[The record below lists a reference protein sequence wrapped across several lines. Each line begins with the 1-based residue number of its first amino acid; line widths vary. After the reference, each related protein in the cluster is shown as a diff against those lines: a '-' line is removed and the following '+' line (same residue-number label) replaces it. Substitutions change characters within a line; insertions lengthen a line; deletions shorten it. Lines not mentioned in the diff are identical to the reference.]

1 MPALM
6 PLPSEKP
13 REWYADVP
21 RSTRLPT
28 LFGIAIL
35 VFTVMGFGVWGSVA
49 PIAGAVI
56 TPGAFVATG
65 QNKIIQHLEG
75 GVIQEILV
83 REGDVVE
90 PGQTLLLL
98 DETTPRAELRRL
110 ALRQAHLL
118 AIEARLRAE
127 MAGATDITFPRE
139 LLQKQESDPEIATI
153 IKAQRATLEAKS
165 RSLQS
170 EVVSIKAG
178 IDALQERIKGS
189 TTQLASVKQ
198 QIEYFEEELEVKQ
211 QLLKRGLIRK
221 SEVLALQRARANL
234 HGESGR
240 LAGDIGDAKE
250 RIARS
255 EEQIA
260 GVSNTAIKASV
271 EQLHETLA
279 ELADVGERMLASQR
293 VLQRI
298 KLTSPVKGVVVKL
311 RYHTPGG
318 VVEPGKTVL
327 EIVPLQA
334 NLLIEVRVRPQ
345 DIENVKV
352 GQEAIIRLTALK
364 QRTTPM
370 IAGEVMY
377 VSADTLPDEKSS
389 QMGRSDVYIARISP
403 HPDEME
409 KIQGFAPTPGMP
421 AEVYIKTAERTFFEY
436 LLQPLKDSMSRAFR
450 ES

>member
-1 MPALM
+1 MSNMVASTLA
-6 PLPSEKP
+6 KQH
-13 REWYADVP
+13 EWYADVP

-28 LFGIAIL
+28 LLGVAVL
-35 VFTVMGFGVWGSVA
+35 AFTVMGFGVWGSVA

-75 GVIQEILV
+75 GVIQDILV

-90 PGQTLLLL
+90 PGQPLMQL

-110 ALRQAHLL
+110 SLRQAHLQ

-127 MAGATDITFPRE
+127 MSEGADIAFPPE
-139 LLQKQESDPEIATI
+139 LLLKQTADPEIATI
-153 IKAQRATLEAKS
+153 LKAQRSTLEARR

-170 EVVSIKAG
+170 EVISIKTG
-178 IDALQERIKGS
+178 IEALEEQIKGS
-189 TTQLASVKQ
+189 TTQLASVRQ
-198 QIEYFEEELEVKQ
+198 QISYFEEELEAKE
-211 QLLKRGLIRK
+211 QLLKSGLIRK

-234 HGESGR
+234 QGEAGR
-240 LAGDIGDAKE
+240 LTGNIGDAKE

-255 EEQIA
+255 EEQIV
-260 GVSNTAIKASV
+260 GVRNTAIKASV

-279 ELADVGERMLASQR
+279 ELADVRERIQASRR
-293 VLQRI
+293 VLDRI
-298 KLTSPVKGVVVKL
+298 RITSPVKGVVVKL

-327 EIVPLQA
+327 EIVPA
-334 NLLIEVRVRPQ
+334 GDSLLIEVKVRPQ
-345 DIENVKV
+345 DIENVKI
-352 GQEAIIRLTALK
+352 GQPAMIRMTALK
-364 QRTTPM
+364 QRITPM
-370 IAGEVMY
+370 IAGQVVY
-377 VSADTLPDEKSS
+377 VSADTLPDEKASAA
-389 QMGRSDVYIARISP
+389 MRNDIYVARISP
-403 HPDEME
+403 DPSELSKLH
-409 KIQGFAPTPGMP
+409 GFAPTPGMP

-450 ES
+450 EL